1 MAWGLV
7 VFRRLGSGWLP
18 LARQLYNQ
26 THQRLNLLVLAP
38 SVLNLRQLLRDL
50 QLGGQPG
57 LATLLASHE
66 LVAFLH
72 FIKFTHENLLH
83 LGDLLLNLVL
93 HVLQVVHLVLVF
105 SICVN

>member
-7 VFRRLGSGWLP
+7 VFRGLGSGWLP

-38 SVLNLRQLLRDL
+38 SVLNLRQLLRYFK
-50 QLGGQPG
+50 LGGQPD
-57 LATLLASHE
+57 LATLLARHE

-72 FIKFTHENLLH
+72 FIKFTQENLLH
-83 LGDLLLNLVL
+83 LGDL
-93 HVLQVVHLVLVF
+93 
-105 SICVN
+105 